1 MLRLRVVL
9 ANGEILDVRRGEP
22 VDFEV
27 PALPVPATTKHTA
40 GYPLRPGMD
49 WVDLFVGSEG
59 TLGVVVEAGGAT
71 VARARRTAGG
81 RRLLS
86 G

>member
-1 MLRLRVVL
+1 VLRLRAVL
-9 ANGEILDVRRGEP
+9 ASGKILDVRRGDP

-27 PALPVPATTKHTA
+27 PAVPVPRTTKHTA

-59 TLGVVVEAGGAT
+59 TLGVIVEAEVQLLPAP
-71 VARARRTAGG
+71 RTAGRSG
-81 RRLLS
+81 LLP
-86 G
+86 